1 MGMRIGGSSNAWA
14 NQQSSSA
21 VNWQQRHQN
30 FKSLKTALQGNDL
43 AGAQQAFAALSASN
57 PNALANPNSTLSQ
70 MGKALQAGNLP
81 AAQQIAQNWQS
92 NQQSSTASPPATD
105 PNAALASFLQTLTA
119 STSQG
124 NSAGLSQNASSD
136 SSAGDSA
143 APSVPASVA
152 VATTPEQVAQAL
164 VAFEK
169 NLFDS
174 LQLQQGGSSPSSTAT
189 GSATTAATAAPAP
202 APTTTDPNTVNSDLS
217 APAQAAPNPATA
229 QGHHHHHHHHSGQG
243 GGQLNSE
250 LSALIGQTSPDANGA
265 TAAAATGSGSATAG
279 LDQSFKNLLTTLG
292 VTGNNA
298 SLNSFL
304 KNLAAN
310 SSSAQTTTA

>member
-105 PNAALASFLQTLTA
+105 PKAALASFLQTLTA
-119 STSQG
+119 STPSG
-124 NSAGLSQNASSD
+124 TSATVGGTSADTSST
-136 SSAGDSA
+136 
-143 APSVPASVA
+143 PA
-152 VATTPEQVAQAL
+152 VASTASTPEQIAQAL
-164 VAFEK
+164 LSFEK

-174 LQLQQGGSSPSSTAT
+174 LQLQNKSNGQN
-189 GSATTAATAAPAP
+189 AAP
-202 APTTTDPNTVNSDLS
+202 SLS
-217 APAQAAPNPATA
+217 APAPVPTADSSVATA
-229 QGHHHHHHHHSGQG
+229 STASLTQTVSDTPQNQPQHHHHHGGHG
-243 GGQLNSE
+243 GGSQLGAQ
-250 LSALIGQTSPDANGA
+250 LSALMAQTGQGAVSATAGTSP
-265 TAAAATGSGSATAG
+265 SADVAG
-279 LDQSFKNLLTTLG
+279 LDQSFKSLLSTLG

-298 SLNSFL
+298 SLNTFL
-304 KNLAAN
+304 QSM
-310 SSSAQTTTA
+310 SSSMPA

>member
-14 NQQSSSA
+14 GQQNNA
-21 VNWQQRHQN
+21 VNNWQQRHQN
-30 FKSLKTALQGNDL
+30 FKSLKTALESNDL
-43 AGAQQAFAALSASN
+43 TGAQQAFAALSASN
-57 PNALANPNSTLSQ
+57 PNATANANSPLAQLGQ
-70 MGKALQAGNLP
+70 ALQAGNMP
-81 AAQQIAQNWQS
+81 AAQQVAQNWQS
-92 NQQSSTASPPATD
+92 NQQSSTASSPTTD

-124 NSAGLSQNASSD
+124 NSAGSGQNASSD
-136 SSAGDSA
+136 SSAGDSSAPA
-143 APSVPASVA
+143 APAPVA
-152 VATTPEQVAQAL
+152 VAATPQQVAQAL

-174 LQLQQGGSSPSSTAT
+174 LQLQNGGSSPSSTTT
-189 GSATTAATAAPAP
+189 GSATTAAAATATAT
-202 APTTTDPNTVNSDLS
+202 APTDPTSVSSDLS
-217 APAQAAPNPATA
+217 APAQAVPNPATA
-229 QGHHHHHHHHSGQG
+229 QGHHHHHHHSGQG

-250 LSALIGQTSPDANGA
+250 LSALIGQTSTDANGA
-265 TAAAATGSGSATAG
+265 TTAAATGSGSATAG

-304 KNLAAN
+304 QNLSTN
-310 SSSAQTTTA
+310 SASAQTTTA

>member
-57 PNALANPNSTLSQ
+57 PNALANPNSALSQ
-70 MGKALQAGNLP
+70 MGKALQAGNMP
-81 AAQQIAQNWQS
+81 AAQQVAQNWQS
-92 NQQSSTASPPATD
+92 NQQSSTASSPTTD

-124 NSAGLSQNASSD
+124 NSAGSGQNASSD
-136 SSAGDSA
+136 SSAGDSSAPA
-143 APSVPASVA
+143 APAPVA
-152 VATTPEQVAQAL
+152 VAATPQQVAQAL

-174 LQLQQGGSSPSSTAT
+174 LQLQNGGSSPSSTTT
-189 GSATTAATAAPAP
+189 GSATTAAAATATAT
-202 APTTTDPNTVNSDLS
+202 APTDPTSVSSDLS
-217 APAQAAPNPATA
+217 APAQAVPNPATA
-229 QGHHHHHHHHSGQG
+229 QGHHHHHHHSGQG

-250 LSALIGQTSPDANGA
+250 LSALIGQTSTDANGA
-265 TAAAATGSGSATAG
+265 TTAAATGSGSATAG

-304 KNLAAN
+304 QNLSTN
-310 SSSAQTTTA
+310 SASAQTTTA